1 MSSDFER
8 HEFNLPTAPERRGY
22 RRLAD
27 FMAWEPGVAIFPRFQ
42 SANLFNLLGLQ
53 AEVCQLQE
61 ELANI
66 MRKDDQSSDLLRRAY
81 SVNWSALQTG
91 DNGNSEQRLKILEL
105 RSKLAEY
112 NSALMSQIAINQQPN
127 PQADELEYLRD
138 WLKVEVSENSGLH
151 GPGSLVWFPEQG
163 DEPNLKDKLVVLSSK
178 NVNQDKFTRFI
189 LKHAGKLLLSLP
201 FIPVKRRN
209 FPTRESL
216 GNRPV
221 FQIYSSSDDI
231 ISVGN
236 KIATVLASLLTTI
249 PVVVLNFIS
258 SINLRLGLI
267 VMFTLLFSSVLA
279 FMGNASRVEVFGA
292 SAAFAAVQVVFVGSV
307 SRP

>member
-1 MSSDFER
+1 
-8 HEFNLPTAPERRGY
+8 
-22 RRLAD
+22 
-27 FMAWEPGVAIFPRFQ
+27 
-42 SANLFNLLGLQ
+42 
-53 AEVCQLQE
+53 
-61 ELANI
+61 
-66 MRKDDQSSDLLRRAY
+66 MRKDDQSSDLLRKAY

-112 NSALMSQIAINQQPN
+112 NSALMSQIAINKQPN
-127 PQADELEYLRD
+127 PQVDELENLRD

-151 GPGSLVWFPEQG
+151 GPGSLVWFTEQG
-163 DEPNLKDKLVVLSSK
+163 DEPNLENKLVVLSSK

-209 FPTRESL
+209 FPTRETL
-216 GNRPV
+216 GNPPV
-221 FQIYSSSDDI
+221 FQIYSSTDDI